1 MNATLKQRLLK
12 WVVCVLL
19 AVVTLAAFAPVAGSA
34 FISLDDVDY
43 ILNNPHVR
51 QGFSRDAIKW
61 AFVTFHSSNWHPLTW
76 LSHMLDCRLYG
87 LNPAG
92 SHLTNLAFHIANTVL
107 LFLLLHN
114 VTARL
119 WPSAFTALLFAIHP
133 MHVESVAWVSER
145 KDVLSAFFF
154 LLTLLAYAR
163 YVELAKTRSS
173 KRWPVYSLGLLFFA
187 LGLMAKPMLVTLPGV
202 LCLLD
207 FWPLNRFQL
216 PLKGRPWPVLWRLAA
231 EKIPFVILAAF
242 SCWITFIA
250 QNTTGAV
257 QPAVEFPLAGRL
269 AHVPVS
275 YAWYVLKLIWPA
287 NLSVYYLLHTDYSSE
302 TATGALLLLA
312 GMTVFAIWQARPHPY
327 LLVGWLW
334 FAGMLVPVLG
344 IVQVGNQAYADHYTY
359 LPYIGLFIILAW
371 GIPELLSPWPYSK
384 PVLLAGALLASAAC
398 CKLTVEQVHLWESG
412 RTLLERA
419 LALDPENEEAWG
431 LLGLES
437 IYQGDADKAI
447 DYMQRATSIN
457 HRFNWGWDE
466 LGVLFSLKGDYAEA
480 KNAYQMALACTWY
493 KSDRMEIYNHLGNLL
508 MATGQYGEAI
518 TNYQNS
524 LELAPNQP
532 EARTRLGQCFVGN
545 RQPDRAAVEFQTAI
559 RLQPD
564 NAEAQLGLAMILE
577 STGRNAEAQA
587 HYWKTIELATN
598 SITALNN
605 LAWLLAADADPR
617 LRNGNQAVQLA
628 GRACELTHYQQAFLI
643 GTLAAAYAEAGRF
656 KDATAAAQKAQ
667 DVALAHGQKEIADR
681 NGRLMKLYQTGHA
694 YHVDTR
700 LPP

>member
-1 MNATLKQRLLK
+1 
-12 WVVCVLL
+12 
-19 AVVTLAAFAPVAGSA
+19 
-34 FISLDDVDY
+34 
-43 ILNNPHVR
+43 
-51 QGFSRDAIKW
+51 
-61 AFVTFHSSNWHPLTW
+61 
-76 LSHMLDCRLYG
+76 
-87 LNPAG
+87 
-92 SHLTNLAFHIANTVL
+92 
-107 LFLLLHN
+107 
-114 VTARL
+114 
-119 WPSAFTALLFAIHP
+119 
-133 MHVESVAWVSER
+133 
-145 KDVLSAFFF
+145 
-154 LLTLLAYAR
+154 
-163 YVELAKTRSS
+163 
-173 KRWPVYSLGLLFFA
+173 
-187 LGLMAKPMLVTLPGV
+187 
-202 LCLLD
+202 
-207 FWPLNRFQL
+207 
-216 PLKGRPWPVLWRLAA
+216 
-231 EKIPFVILAAF
+231 
-242 SCWITFIA
+242 
-250 QNTTGAV
+250 
-257 QPAVEFPLAGRL
+257 
-269 AHVPVS
+269 
-275 YAWYVLKLIWPA
+275 
-287 NLSVYYLLHTDYSSE
+287 
-302 TATGALLLLA
+302 
-312 GMTVFAIWQARPHPY
+312 
-327 LLVGWLW
+327 
-334 FAGMLVPVLG
+334 
-344 IVQVGNQAYADHYTY
+344 
-359 LPYIGLFIILAW
+359 
-371 GIPELLSPWPYSK
+371 
-384 PVLLAGALLASAAC
+384 LLASAAC

-412 RTLLERA
+412 QTLFERA

-532 EARTRLGQCFVGN
+532 EIQTRLGQCFVGN
-545 RQPDRAAVEFQTAI
+545 RQPDQAAVEFQTAI

>member
-1 MNATLKQRLLK
+1 
-12 WVVCVLL
+12 
-19 AVVTLAAFAPVAGSA
+19 
-34 FISLDDVDY
+34 
-43 ILNNPHVR
+43 
-51 QGFSRDAIKW
+51 
-61 AFVTFHSSNWHPLTW
+61 
-76 LSHMLDCRLYG
+76 
-87 LNPAG
+87 
-92 SHLTNLAFHIANTVL
+92 
-107 LFLLLHN
+107 
-114 VTARL
+114 
-119 WPSAFTALLFAIHP
+119 
-133 MHVESVAWVSER
+133 VAWVSER

-173 KRWPVYSLGLLFFA
+173 KRWPVYGLGLLFFA

-242 SCWITFIA
+242 SCGITFIA
-250 QNTTGAV
+250 QSTGYAV
-257 QPAVEFPLAGRL
+257 KPMTQFPLDARL

-287 NLSVYYLLHTDYSSE
+287 NLSVYYLLHTGYSSQ
-302 TATGALLLLA
+302 TVTGALLLLA
-312 GMTVFAIWQARPHPY
+312 GMTALAIWQARPHPY

-334 FAGMLVPVLG
+334 FAGMLAPVLG
-344 IVQVGNQAYADHYTY
+344 IVQVGNQAYADRYTY

-412 RTLLERA
+412 QTLFERA
-419 LALDPENEEAWG
+419 LALDPENEEAWA
-431 LLGLES
+431 LLGLQS
-437 IYQGDADKAI
+437 MNQGKVDKAI
-447 DYMQRATSIN
+447 DCLRRATAIN
-457 HRFNWGWDE
+457 PRYHYAWHDLAGI
-466 LGVLFSLKGDYAEA
+466 LFLKGDYAEA
-480 KNAYQMALACTWY
+480 EDAYQMALLYTPD
-493 KSDRMEIYNHLGNLL
+493 KVEIYNNLGDLFR
-508 MATGQYGEAI
+508 ATGRYGEAI

-532 EARTRLGQCFVGN
+532 EIQTRLGQCFVGN
-545 RQPDRAAVEFQTAI
+545 RQPDRATVEFQTAI